1 MNLIGSYVVESTQ
14 NLKSINLLDREY
26 LRYVKEVQDPS
37 WLEGYH
43 QAIHDLLRF
52 HQSCLRGMEEK
63 STGSF

>member
-1 MNLIGSYVVESTQ
+1 MESTQ
-14 NLKSINLLDREY
+14 NLKAINLLDREY

-52 HQSCLRGMEEK
+52 HQSCLRGVEKK
-63 STGSF
+63 STESF

>member
-1 MNLIGSYVVESTQ
+1 MESTQ

-52 HQSCLRGMEEK
+52 HQSCLRRVEEG
-63 STGSF
+63 STKPF